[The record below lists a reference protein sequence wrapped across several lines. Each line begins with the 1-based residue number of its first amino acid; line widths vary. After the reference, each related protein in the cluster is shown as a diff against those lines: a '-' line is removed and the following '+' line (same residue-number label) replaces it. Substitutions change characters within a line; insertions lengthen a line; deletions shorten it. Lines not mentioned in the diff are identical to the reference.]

1 MTKYNHLLVAMLI
14 IVTSIQSSAF
24 CGFYVAKADAK
35 LFNKK
40 SEVILVRDGER
51 TVVTMSNDFSGEVN
65 DFAMVVP
72 VPVVLR
78 KEDIRVVNRS
88 IFNTL
93 DDYSAPRL
101 VEYYDENPCTPRFE
115 YTKEE
120 RVQLTSMATMDFT
133 PAMGM
138 VKKDYQVT
146 IEARYEVGEYEILI
160 LSAKESDGL
169 KRWLTDNGYKIPESA
184 EEVLDPYIKSN
195 MKFFVAKVNLA
206 TFKGTGSEFLSPLQ
220 ITFNSDRFMLPI
232 RLGMANA
239 NGFQDMI
246 VYALTR
252 EGRVECTNYR
262 TVKLPTDRNI
272 PLFVQPEFG
281 EFYKKLFEKSY
292 TREGKNAVFLE
303 YAWDVSP
310 SAGVKCDPCIG
321 PPPIAQDLVQAGASW
336 IANNS
341 WNERAFFT
349 RMHVRYDRANFPQDL
364 FFQVTPNQERYQ
376 CRYILTH
383 PAQGD
388 LSCEDGQ
395 RYIEELNMRRK
406 KEMDELVALTDWKGK
421 YGSNY
426 INQYENQKNEK
437 KNWILPVLGGSTP
450 WTLPLAFG
458 LMVLLI
464 GVLSKIFTRRAATH

>member
-1 MTKYNHLLVAMLI
+1 MKKYTPFLMVSMLMLGAM
-14 IVTSIQSSAF
+14 QSLAF

-40 SEVILVRDGER
+40 SEVILVRDGDR

-78 KEDIRVVNRS
+78 KEDIKVVNRS
-88 IFNTL
+88 IFTML

-101 VEYYDENPCTPRFE
+101 VEYYDENPCTPRMYYSE
-115 YTKEE
+115 MESVNIASVLISTDEMRYT
-120 RVQLTSMATMDFT
+120 A
-133 PAMGM
+133 
-138 VKKDYQVT
+138 KKDYNVT

-184 EEVLDPYIKSN
+184 EQVLDPYIKSN

-206 TFKGTGSEFLSPLQ
+206 TFKGTGSDFLSPLQ

-246 VYALTR
+246 VYAITR

-272 PLFVQPEFG
+272 PLFVQPDFG
-281 EFYKKLFEKSY
+281 EFYKKLFEKAY
-292 TREGKNAVFLE
+292 IREGKNAVFLE

-321 PPPIAQDLVQAGASW
+321 PPPIAQDLVQAGAHW

-341 WNERAFFT
+341 WNEQAFFT
-349 RMHVRYDRANFPQDL
+349 RMHVRYDRENFPQDL

-376 CRYILTH
+376 CRYIMTH

-388 LSCEDGQ
+388 LSCDAGQ
-395 RYIEELNMRRK
+395 VYLDELNMRRK

-421 YGSNY
+421 YGENY
-426 INQYENQKNEK
+426 INQFENQKKEK
-437 KNWILPVLGGSTP
+437 RNWVIPAMGGDTP
-450 WTLPLAFG
+450 WTLPIAFAVM
-458 LMVLLI
+458 MVLVGL
-464 GVLSKIFTRRAATH
+464 LSKIFTSRASTH